1 MYDNNLVR
9 TLVVDDHPVVRRGIA
24 FALGAFDDICVV
36 GEASNGDEAVRL
48 CDMHHPDV
56 VVMDMMMPGM
66 DGSAATRK
74 IREQNPTTQ
83 VLVLSSF
90 HEAQLVRDALK
101 AGAIGY
107 LLKDVAID
115 ELAQAVRSASRGQS
129 TLHRAATQALI
140 QAQSPPARV
149 DRRPDRPPAS
159 STGPGRAGAQQPGD
173 RQAAVP
179 RALDRPLSR
188 ERHPGQARRSKP
200 RRSCGAGGQ
209 ARFAGLTPEPGNVVE
224 TRPARRLKPLPG
236 GVPGT
241 PVQT

>member
-48 CDMHHPDV
+48 CDMHRPDV

-140 QAQSPPARV
+140 QAQSARPELIE
-149 DRRPDRPPAS
+149 DL
-159 STGPGRAGAQQPGD
+159 TD
-173 RQAAVP
+173 RQRQVLALVVQGRSNQEIAKQLYLGLSTVRFHVSAILAKLGAAN
-179 RALDRPLSR
+179 RAEAAALAVKHGLLD
-188 ERHPGQARRSKP
+188 
-200 RRSCGAGGQ
+200 
-209 ARFAGLTPEPGNVVE
+209 
-224 TRPARRLKPLPG
+224 
-236 GVPGT
+236 
-241 PVQT
+241 